1 MIQLSVRVNA
11 KYTSWGKSGGEN
23 MKKYEKPTI
32 EIERLYTMRESQQL
46 QAAEQN
52 MLSSEKEILEQ
63 SFSVSAVKRC
73 DAEHK
78 HDEKR

>member
-1 MIQLSVRVNA
+1 
-11 KYTSWGKSGGEN
+11 

-63 SFSVSAVKRC
+63 PFSVSAVKRC

>member
-1 MIQLSVRVNA
+1 
-11 KYTSWGKSGGEN
+11 

-63 SFSVSAVKRC
+63 PFPYLQ
-73 DAEHK
+73 
-78 HDEKR
+78 